1 MAEYMTINNNT
12 IEAIYCGDVE
22 ENENIIM
29 LPENHEARVGENIA
43 FYNDN
48 WSRKSDVELMQ
59 LGLIDIP
66 VGFKLENNT
75 LIEMTYD
82 EKVIAGL
89 EAIPS
94 NMKIENGKLVQK
106 SQDEIF
112 NEMTKEQKESFIR
125 NKRDNLI
132 NNVIWQ
138 VERHKQEKELNIN
151 TSLTDEEYLNLLKYI
166 QALRDITVQEGF
178 PEKVTFP
185 TL

>member
-1 MAEYMTINNNT
+1 MAEYMVINNNVV
-12 IEAIYCGDVE
+12 EAIYCGDVE
-22 ENENIIM
+22 SNKNTII
-29 LPENHEARVGENIA
+29 LPGNHQVRVGENIS
-43 FYNDN
+43 FYNDD
-48 WSRKSDVELMQ
+48 WSRKSDVELIL
-59 LGLIDIP
+59 LGLVDMP
-66 VGFKLENNT
+66 LGYKVENNQ
-75 LIEMTYD
+75 LIELTYE

-89 EAIPS
+89 EVLPS

-112 NEMTKEQKESFIR
+112 NEMTLEEKAIFIR

-151 TSLTDEEYLNLLKYI
+151 TTLTNEEYLNLLKYI
-166 QALRDITVQEGF
+166 QTLRDITTQEGF
-178 PEKVTFP
+178 PENVTFP